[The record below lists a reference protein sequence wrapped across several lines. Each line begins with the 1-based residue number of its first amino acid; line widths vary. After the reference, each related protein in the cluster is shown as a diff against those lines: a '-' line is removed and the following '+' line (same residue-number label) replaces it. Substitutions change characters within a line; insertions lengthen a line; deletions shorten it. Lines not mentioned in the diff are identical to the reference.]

1 MVAMTMSSAPTA
13 LAWFRSQRVAG
24 PWLFALLLLLVGAER
39 RLADAH
45 FNLRTAAPGLESNDV
60 LDGDEIR
67 VRLVVLNDEALP
79 TLPDLDAVLTFPVV
93 HPPLSLPASV
103 ALGSPAPRGPPAPIS
118 SR

>member
-1 MVAMTMSSAPTA
+1 MVAMTTNPASTA

-24 PWLFALLLLLVGAER
+24 ISLFVLLLLLVGAER

-45 FNLRTAAPGLESNDV
+45 FNLRTAATGLESKDI

-67 VRLVVLNDEALP
+67 VRLVVLNDETLP
-79 TLPDLDAVLTFPVV
+79 TLPVIDALLVFTVV

-103 ALGSPAPRGPPAPIS
+103 ALGSPAPRGPPRPVS
-118 SR
+118 SG